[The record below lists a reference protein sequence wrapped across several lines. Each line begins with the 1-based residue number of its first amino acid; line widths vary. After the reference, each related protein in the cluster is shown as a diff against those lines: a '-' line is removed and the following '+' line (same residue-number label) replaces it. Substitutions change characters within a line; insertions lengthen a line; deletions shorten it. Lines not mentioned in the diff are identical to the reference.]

1 MGATGRSGLPA
12 TAKSAHFARECSAA
26 LRAIL
31 PKMSPQSMSRQWITT
46 VDRLCLEGLA
56 MRFALLL
63 MSAICATLPAY
74 GQQVAPPAVP
84 VGVVQAA
91 RKPVSKTDD
100 FVGRVEAINR
110 VQIVARVKGFLEDVK
125 FKEGD
130 LIKEGAPLYKIEP
143 GLFEAAVEQAQGA
156 VERSKAAKTLTEIQL
171 QRAQELLTRQA
182 GTAVARDQALA
193 ADQQAQGQI
202 LTDQANL
209 DTANI
214 NLGYTNIT
222 SPIAGKI
229 GRTNITKGNVVGPD
243 TGSLTLV
250 VSQDPMYVTFPVSER
265 DIMQARKDGQVGDV
279 KSIKVKLRFAD
290 GSVYDQV
297 GEINFVDVTVDR
309 GTDSVTVRATI
320 ANPKGTLI
328 DGQLVR
334 VILESGTPVEK
345 VVIPQAALI
354 ADQEGVYVFIV
365 DGGKAAVRR
374 LKLGEETGT
383 NIVVESGLSGGE
395 QVIVEGLQG
404 VRPGAP
410 VRASPLPSGPGR
422 S

>member
-1 MGATGRSGLPA
+1 
-12 TAKSAHFARECSAA
+12 
-26 LRAIL
+26 
-31 PKMSPQSMSRQWITT
+31 
-46 VDRLCLEGLA
+46 

-74 GQQVAPPAVP
+74 GQQTAPPTIP
-84 VGVVQAA
+84 VGVVQAQK
-91 RKPVSKTDD
+91 KPISKTDD
-100 FVGRVEAINR
+100 FVGRIEAINR
-110 VQIVARVKGFLEDVK
+110 VQIAARVKGFLEDVK
-125 FKEGD
+125 FTEGD
-130 LIKEGAPLYKIEP
+130 LIKEGAPLYKIER

-171 QRAQELLTRQA
+171 QRAQELMTRQA
-182 GTAVARDQALA
+182 GTVVARDQALA

-202 LTDQANL
+202 LIDQANL

-214 NLGYTNIT
+214 NLGYTDIT

-229 GRTNITKGNVVGPD
+229 GRTNITKGNVVGPE
-243 TGSLTLV
+243 TGPLTLV

-265 DIMQARKDGQVGDV
+265 DVMEARKDGRAESV
-279 KSIKVKLRFAD
+279 KSIKVKLKFSD
-290 GSVYDQV
+290 GSIYDQV

-309 GTDSVTVRATI
+309 GTDSVTLRATM

-334 VILESGTPVEK
+334 VILESGTPTEK

-365 DGGKAAVRR
+365 DDGKAAVRR
-374 LKLGEETGT
+374 IKLGDEVGTG
-383 NIVVESGLSGGE
+383 IVVESGLSGGE

-404 VRPGAP
+404 IRPGAP
-410 VRASPLPSGPGR
+410 VRASPLPPGPGR